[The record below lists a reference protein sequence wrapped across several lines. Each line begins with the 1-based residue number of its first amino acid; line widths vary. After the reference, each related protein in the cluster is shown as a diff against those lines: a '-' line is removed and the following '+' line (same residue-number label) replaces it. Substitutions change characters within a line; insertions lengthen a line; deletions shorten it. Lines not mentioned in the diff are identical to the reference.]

1 MPVQDLREWIGR
13 IEEMG
18 ELTRIEGAD
27 PNLEIGGLTDLYQ
40 WDMENPALLFEK
52 IKGPPGELPAPLER
66 PHVAAAHLPEPR
78 PPPRNLTRQEFVK
91 TWREPPQGV
100 HCPSRRG
107 RSRTGP
113 CSTTGRSTPTWT

>member
-1 MPVQDLREWIGR
+1 MPVQDLREWIAR

-52 IKGPPGELPAPLER
+52 IKGHPESYRLISNVLTSLPRVCLSLDLPIGADAPGVR
-66 PHVAAAHLPEPR
+66 PHVAR
-78 PPPRNLTRQEFVK
+78 PS
-91 TWREPPQGV
+91 QGV
-100 HCPSRRG
+100 HAHPAEAGGRRAGARQPPGG
-107 RSRTGP
+107 R
-113 CSTTGRSTPTWT
+113 